1 MLTTLAC
8 ACHLRRKWEIAVT
21 SRIRS
26 SLNNWI
32 QIDLRKAAVATASGV
47 LATVLPLQV
56 HGAAEASPGSLP
68 LIGCDSLAE
77 MSSAECIVDI
87 PGSSSSGGTASTQ
100 TGATPVMVDPCSYS
114 QIDVANSMLNADR
127 VTSEINETTTTT
139 GVWYERSCPDGTVD
153 TVSWAP
159 PGGAAPAPAL
169 PSPQVLAQ
177 QAITSVT
184 VTTPEVSLDPFYLLD
199 DGRRATLKNAQTW
212 LWVDAAKWVPLTP
225 RVDVGP
231 VWVQATITPQTL
243 IVSVDDG
250 VTGPYSCV
258 GPGTPIA
265 ASTPVDEPSPTC
277 SLQFTEQTDG
287 GTWSVNVQV
296 SYAVSWVGFDGT
308 TSVSGT
314 LPDLVSAPITI
325 PLAVL
330 AAKPEL
336 IDAAAD

>member
-1 MLTTLAC
+1 MESEHFVSGGIELLKRAGSVLPVVLGALFIC
-8 ACHLRRKWEIAVT
+8 QL
-21 SRIRS
+21 
-26 SLNNWI
+26 
-32 QIDLRKAAVATASGV
+32 AVASPADALPACVEGGTIGGGAGSVTCQAEAAGSTAPTTAGPAADENVASG
-47 LATVLPLQV
+47 TQV
-56 HGAAEASPGSLP
+56 
-68 LIGCDSLAE
+68 
-77 MSSAECIVDI
+77 
-87 PGSSSSGGTASTQ
+87 
-100 TGATPVMVDPCSYS
+100 PVVVDPCSYS

-336 IDAAAD
+336 IDAAD